1 MKASRFK
8 FRAGFD
14 EGHDAGLI
22 IVEFELGQNNFAE
35 QGKDGQWYTNLELR
49 NAEWIVQSTGLLD
62 VNGKEIFEGDVV
74 RKHWGWIGG
83 EDIFR
88 NHDIRFYREENEM
101 AWHLGDCHNLW
112 DNGDVE
118 IIGNIYANPELL
130 DTAE

>member
-1 MKASRFK
+1 MKADRFR
-8 FRAGFD
+8 FRAWDGEGMLAHKNGDFFVQFD
-14 EGHDAGLI
+14 GSLWENCCSFEDALVEKHDLI
-22 IVEFELGQNNFAE
+22 IM
-35 QGKDGQWYTNLELR
+35 
-49 NAEWIVQSTGLLD
+49 QSTGLLD

-118 IIGNIYANPELL
+118 IIGNIYENPELL